1 MRNISITQ
9 SFPKNSAN
17 SRGGL
22 PQILSSVRSWP
33 SECWQWLW
41 LVPILQD
48 DPTKRWLLDRLL
60 PPLSDCRLESRAR
73 PWPAPMPVSLGERYM
88 PTDIHERAPG
98 LWPRFVGLLAAIRW
112 EAQFKLAKCCMRAS
126 ISMSDLG
133 VFLAEPVLARYQTL
147 NGGEVHKDAVISFI
161 VPNPLPPLAAPP
173 RTPGSSS

>member
-1 MRNISITQ
+1 MRNINITQ
-9 SFPKNSAN
+9 SPKEQREFN
-17 SRGGL
+17 RWL
-22 PQILSSVRSWP
+22 TQMLSSVRSSR

-48 DPTKRWLLDRLL
+48 DPTKRWLLGRLL
-60 PPLSDCRLESRAR
+60 PRLTDCRVEAVVVLS
-73 PWPAPMPVSLGERYM
+73 PWPATNPVSPGERIYM

-147 NGGEVHKDAVISFI
+147 NGGG
-161 VPNPLPPLAAPP
+161 VPP
-173 RTPGSSS
+173 S